1 MIKRFIKDN
10 RGQVLYA
17 VIVAIMFI
25 GLLSM
30 TAMGLTLKNYQA
42 SLQKQQRVSDY
53 YAADAVAELIRIGDD
68 RLKFVE
74 NESKIY
80 VNAAFEKV
88 ADPENSPYS
97 IVVTKDGA
105 KYTIQT
111 DTATIV
117 TEIVVTKDGAHKF
130 NSWEV
135 SYHAVQTEGK

>member
-42 SLQKQQRVSDY
+42 SLQKQQRVADY
-53 YAADAVAELIRIGDD
+53 YAADAVAELIRIG
-68 RLKFVE
+68 
-74 NESKIY
+74 KIE
-80 VNAAFEKV
+80 VSGDTILIDAKTFTPSNDGA
-88 ADPENSPYS
+88 
-97 IVVTKDGA
+97 IVVTKVATQDGDA
-105 KYTIQT
+105 YKIQT
-111 DTATIV
+111 DTATLTVSI
-117 TEIVVTKDGAHKF
+117 EGGQF
-130 NSWEV
+130 ESWEV

>member
-53 YAADAVAELIRIGDD
+53 YAADAVAELIRIG
-68 RLKFVE
+68 
-74 NESKIY
+74 KIE
-80 VNAAFEKV
+80 VSGDTVLIDAKTLTPSN
-88 ADPENSPYS
+88 DGT
-97 IVVTKDGA
+97 IVVTKVATQDDDGA
-105 KYTIQT
+105 YQIQT
-111 DTATIV
+111 DTVTLIIALKTI
-117 TEIVVTKDGAHKF
+117 TENETQKTIFTR
-130 NSWEV
+130 WEV

>member
-53 YAADAVAELIRIGDD
+53 YAADAVAELIRI
-68 RLKFVE
+68 E
-74 NESKIY
+74 KIQFEEGETELY
-80 VNAAFEKV
+80 LNADYTKVNRE
-88 ADPENSPYS
+88 DPYA
-97 IVVTKDGA
+97 VFVTKEGNV
-105 KYTIQT
+105 YTIRT
-111 DTATIV
+111 DTATIKA
-117 TEIVVTKDGAHKF
+117 EIDTGDHKF
-130 NSWEV
+130 HSWEV
-135 SYHAVQTEGK
+135 SYHAVQTQAETEQDPAS